1 MFILTCNSIRAYDN
15 LGGIPEVPV
24 SLRTVESSVW
34 LQSDKQ
40 CFVPRTLVAIR
51 LFLSATMD
59 DRLSRRVHP
68 DAPTSLGCTSRCSVD
83 VYNNVY
89 SRTQALGC
97 LSALSDMSNV
107 FHLLSRLLSPSALLL
122 FVFLSFTY

>member
-1 MFILTCNSIRAYDN
+1 MLLRISLGENTYLALYLVTIYPTLCNTEPCPWILHIPYDPTSSFATVVVVFILTCNSIRAYDN

-51 LFLSATMD
+51 LFL
-59 DRLSRRVHP
+59 
-68 DAPTSLGCTSRCSVD
+68 
-83 VYNNVY
+83 
-89 SRTQALGC
+89 
-97 LSALSDMSNV
+97 
-107 FHLLSRLLSPSALLL
+107 
-122 FVFLSFTY
+122 